1 MEDPELDRPE
11 ETPLREMKTP
21 QGKTSILRHPVWGR
35 VAFYGGLL
43 FLFGILTVVGEL
55 RDRQRRE
62 RIRLVQVTLNL
73 ELIGEALIQYQA
85 EHGTFPPA
93 YIADEAGRPMH
104 SWRVLILP
112 YLDDEWLYE
121 RYDFEKP
128 WDDPENLK
136 LLETIPYCYR
146 NFWDVARDKPPMT
159 TPILAI
165 SAAGTILG
173 TTEGS
178 RLDDI
183 AEPTVMVIEAKD
195 HLVPWTKP
203 EDISPAEII
212 ARLHQFKRHSPSGFH
227 VLMSDGS
234 VNIIDDEITVEELG
248 KSF

>member
-1 MEDPELDRPE
+1 MDEPELTRPE
-11 ETPLREMKTP
+11 EMPPSEVKKLKRK
-21 QGKTSILRHPVWGR
+21 SSLLRHPVWGR

-43 FLFGILTVVGEL
+43 FIFGVMVVIGEL
-55 RDRQRRE
+55 QDRQRRE

-112 YLDDEWLYE
+112 YLEEVGLYE

-136 LLETIPYCYR
+136 LLERIPFCYR
-146 NFWDVARDKPPMT
+146 NFWDVARDKSPMM

-178 RLDDI
+178 HPDDI
-183 AEPTVMVIEAKD
+183 TEPTVMVIEAKD

-203 EDISPAEII
+203 EDISPEEI
-212 ARLHQFKRHSPSGFH
+212 ASQLQPFKRHSPSRFH
-227 VLMSDGS
+227 VLWSDGS
-234 VNIIDDEITVEELG
+234 VTPIDDEMTAEELG
-248 KSF
+248 KKF